1 MQTMLAQQKAIM
13 KPTEKLNLE
22 AVIDANPVSR
32 FQVTIIVL
40 CTLVAMFD
48 GFDTQSIAFV
58 APEIAASWHI
68 PPHAFGMVFG
78 AGLFGGL
85 VGAILFGMA
94 GDRFGRRPTL
104 LLAIVLLAVGS
115 LITPLADSIFQLSAI
130 RFATGLGLGGG
141 VPLFVALTAEY
152 APKRLRTTLVAVMF
166 CGFPMGAVLGG
177 IASAKL
183 IPAFGWPSVFIAGGV
198 LPLLLLPFF
207 VAFAPESVRFFALRK
222 NRAAIE
228 RILRRMNC
236 ADAWNGSLST
246 TAPEASASVVRLF
259 NDGKAVGTFLLW
271 ATYFM
276 GLLMT
281 YFLASWIPVFARQ
294 SGLSIQTAVTA
305 AVTLNLGSVFGCLIV
320 GRLADRFGPA
330 KPIASA
336 FALGAVAI
344 ASIGQVGTSGPALC
358 ALTFVA
364 GALSLGSQMCT
375 TGLCAS
381 FYHTSVRATGLGW
394 SLGVGRVGAIVGP
407 VLGGTL
413 LAAGTEISTLF
424 VFVGLSSIAAAAC
437 VFAIGRYALPRVQHA
452 LTRVQTQHA
461 LDTAAV
467 IAEHHK

>member
-1 MQTMLAQQKAIM
+1 M
-13 KPTEKLNLE
+13 
-22 AVIDANPVSR
+22 
-32 FQVTIIVL
+32 
-40 CTLVAMFD
+40 
-48 GFDTQSIAFV
+48 
-58 APEIAASWHI
+58 
-68 PPHAFGMVFG
+68 
-78 AGLFGGL
+78 
-85 VGAILFGMA
+85 
-94 GDRFGRRPTL
+94 
-104 LLAIVLLAVGS
+104 
-115 LITPLADSIFQLSAI
+115 
-130 RFATGLGLGGG
+130 
-141 VPLFVALTAEY
+141 
-152 APKRLRTTLVAVMF
+152 
-166 CGFPMGAVLGG
+166 
-177 IASAKL
+177 
-183 IPAFGWPSVFIAGGV
+183 
-198 LPLLLLPFF
+198 
-207 VAFAPESVRFFALRK
+207 AFAPESVRFFALRK

-407 VLGGTL
+407 VLGGH
-413 LAAGTEISTLF
+413 AARRRHRDFHIVRLCRIEFDSRRGVCLCDRA
-424 VFVGLSSIAAAAC
+424 LRAAARTAR
-437 VFAIGRYALPRVQHA
+437 AYARTDPARTRYGRRN
-452 LTRVQTQHA
+452 R
-461 LDTAAV
+461 
-467 IAEHHK
+467 